1 MATIYKV
8 LGQINPASGSTSVL
22 YQVPVATSAVCSTL
36 VIASI
41 GASSNVRVAVQPAS
55 ASLENKHFLLF
66 DSAVNQF
73 DSSFL
78 TLGVT
83 LASTDVLS
91 VRSSTSSSSFTLFG
105 SEIT

>member
-1 MATIYKV
+1 MAINYKV

-22 YQVPVATSAVCSTL
+22 YQVPSGSQAVASTL

-66 DSAVNQF
+66 DSAINQF

-83 LASTDVLS
+83 MASTDVLS
-91 VRSSTSSSSFTLFG
+91 VRSSTNSSSFTLFG